1 MHAFKDKLL
10 HTGPGN
16 VGCKHIFLQ
25 DVVPR
30 VHQYRLPITVVDLQ
44 CQVRV
49 GHKRENFNMSYYN
62 AYYNIATVLKWIVF

>member
-25 DVVPR
+25 DVVPECINIGF
-30 VHQYRLPITVVDLQ
+30 PTTVVDLQ

-49 GHKRENFNMSYYN
+49 GHKRENFNISYYN
-62 AYYNIATVLKWIVF
+62 AYYNIATVLKWTVF